1 MANFN
6 SNITARLE
14 AFKNRMLTEVKE
26 AVEVNIGD
34 MGLQAIRDAP
44 GGGDM
49 IATENGQ
56 ESLNDIR
63 GQRNWTPISQAI
75 GYSITENGYKGTLYV
90 EQSAG
95 EVAAWVEF
103 GTGQSASRYLSTVPP
118 EWRET
123 AQRYYINGRGTIIN
137 KPYIWPAYMKYRE
150 EFVKD
155 LKKAIANI
163 RL

>member
-1 MANFN
+1 MANYN

-34 MGLQAIRDAP
+34 MELQAIRDAP

-63 GQRNWTPISQAI
+63 GQRSWTPISQAI

-103 GTGQSASRYLSTVPP
+103 GTGQSASRYLATVPK

-123 AQRYYINGRGTIIN
+123 ARQYYINGRGTIIN
-137 KPYIWPAYMKYRE
+137 KPP
-150 EFVKD
+150 
-155 LKKAIANI
+155 
-163 RL
+163 